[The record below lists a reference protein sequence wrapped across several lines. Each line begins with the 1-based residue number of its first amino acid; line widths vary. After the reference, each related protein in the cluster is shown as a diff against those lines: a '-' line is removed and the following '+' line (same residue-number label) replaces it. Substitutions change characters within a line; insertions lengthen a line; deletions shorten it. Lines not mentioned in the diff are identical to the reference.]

1 MTARDIR
8 HAQQVCTFGTFLW
21 VRSCLSMEH
30 PGLLLGTGHERGT
43 NGEKVGPSKRCI
55 VAAYVPSRTIF
66 GGTMEATL

>member
-8 HAQQVCTFGTFLW
+8 HVQQACTFGTFLW

-30 PGLLLGTGHERGT
+30 PGLLQGTGHERGE
-43 NGEKVGPSKRCI
+43 GWPEQALHIV